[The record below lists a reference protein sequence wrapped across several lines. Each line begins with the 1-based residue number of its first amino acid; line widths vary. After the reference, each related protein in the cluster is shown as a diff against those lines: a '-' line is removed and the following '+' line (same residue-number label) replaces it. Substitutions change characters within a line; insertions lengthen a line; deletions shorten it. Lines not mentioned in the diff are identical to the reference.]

1 MDHAPET
8 SPLALPQSRPWGRVF
23 VRRVGLGIAGFA
35 LLVLLDWQPS
45 LGLLRGLLPGMVLKP
60 LAALGFLLAGLVLA
74 NEARRVPWPAVSV
87 LLSVAI
93 AVAGAASLHADL
105 AGVALAS
112 DRWFPDPE
120 AAITS
125 GIAGRM
131 SPLTACGL
139 LLLGL
144 LGALRLDGACL
155 RLRHGLALLVLGI
168 AMFTLAAYGQQVG
181 DAAFLPVPLLAA
193 GLFLAAALAWLAVL
207 PARGLLHVVHST
219 GIGGLVS
226 RRLLLP
232 ALLLPGLLGVLAR
245 LAGSRAGWSAITVAS
260 IQALATGA
268 LLAWMIWWVATLLER
283 LQRQRDEVR
292 VLHDESHT
300 DALTGLPNRRA
311 FDEAIAV
318 LGQGRRGHDH
328 GGSLL
333 LLDLDRF
340 KDYNDRFGH
349 QAGDA
354 VLRQVG
360 ALLRHAVRPSDLPAR
375 YGGEE
380 FAVLLPEAGIEEA
393 MQVAERIVRAF
404 RAVAWPGRAVTI
416 SVGAAAL
423 AGSESADALVGRA
436 DAALYAAKAAGRD
449 RVVQAAAPAQPAPA

>member
-1 MDHAPET
+1 M
-8 SPLALPQSRPWGRVF
+8 
-23 VRRVGLGIAGFA
+23 
-35 LLVLLDWQPS
+35 
-45 LGLLRGLLPGMVLKP
+45 
-60 LAALGFLLAGLVLA
+60 
-74 NEARRVPWPAVSV
+74 
-87 LLSVAI
+87 
-93 AVAGAASLHADL
+93 
-105 AGVALAS
+105 
-112 DRWFPDPE
+112 
-120 AAITS
+120 
-125 GIAGRM
+125 
-131 SPLTACGL
+131 
-139 LLLGL
+139 
-144 LGALRLDGACL
+144 
-155 RLRHGLALLVLGI
+155 
-168 AMFTLAAYGQQVG
+168 G

-404 RAVAWPGRAVTI
+404 RAAAWPGRAVTI

-423 AGSESADALVGRA
+423 AASESADALVGRA

-449 RVVQAAAPAQPAPA
+449 RVVQAAPPAQPAPA

>member
-8 SPLALPQSRPWGRVF
+8 PPLALPQSRPWGRVF

-168 AMFTLAAYGQQVG
+168 AMFTLAAQTGLRLSEITGLRITSLHLGAGPPRRVHRQGTQETHHATDNG
-181 DAAFLPVPLLAA
+181 DDQALHPESLEGV
-193 GLFLAAALAWLAVL
+193 AAAQAGHAPCAASLLRDAH
-207 PARGLLHVVHST
+207 ARGDGRHPQ
-219 GIGGLVS
+219 G
-226 RRLLLP
+226 R
-232 ALLLPGLLGVLAR
+232 
-245 LAGSRAGWSAITVAS
+245 TVA
-260 IQALATGA
+260 
-268 LLAWMIWWVATLLER
+268 
-283 LQRQRDEVR
+283 
-292 VLHDESHT
+292 
-300 DALTGLPNRRA
+300 
-311 FDEAIAV
+311 
-318 LGQGRRGHDH
+318 
-328 GGSLL
+328 
-333 LLDLDRF
+333 
-340 KDYNDRFGH
+340 
-349 QAGDA
+349 
-354 VLRQVG
+354 
-360 ALLRHAVRPSDLPAR
+360 RP
-375 YGGEE
+375 
-380 FAVLLPEAGIEEA
+380 
-393 MQVAERIVRAF
+393 
-404 RAVAWPGRAVTI
+404 
-416 SVGAAAL
+416 
-423 AGSESADALVGRA
+423 
-436 DAALYAAKAAGRD
+436 
-449 RVVQAAAPAQPAPA
+449 